1 MGSAKIRSR
10 ARRQHPFINQDTRGI
25 TGEIISNSDISRA
38 KIQIVN
44 SGSIPPPTSHI
55 HKSPISLIVSSGHL
69 QNVTIGKEQFGG
81 SFRNCGQQSDK
92 ERKKNCGNRS
102 ATGIRV
108 FFFHSMISTFHTSN
122 TQQSIK
128 LANADGYH
136 HGNVGCEVRFKNGTS
151 RTTRSR
157 NYSRTAKKCLI
168 SRIHSAR
175 HFPCVNAGGKC
186 NAKAVS
192 HSCNIHFVS

>member
-108 FFFHSMISTFHTSN
+108 FFFHSMHDFNISHLKHTTKHQVS
-122 TQQSIK
+122 QC
-128 LANADGYH
+128 GW
-136 HGNVGCEVRFKNGTS
+136 
-151 RTTRSR
+151 
-157 NYSRTAKKCLI
+157 I
-168 SRIHSAR
+168 SSWKRR
-175 HFPCVNAGGKC
+175 MRGPL
-186 NAKAVS
+186 
-192 HSCNIHFVS
+192 